1 MNMLARRNVAA
12 LLATLCLGLF
22 AMTPL
27 RALAEPEGCLD
38 CGCPDCGWQ
47 RIRSEDGILVSRKE
61 VAGSPFVAFRG
72 EGDVSAPVLSVAAV
86 LVDVPREQEW
96 MDSVVEA
103 RILRKVSD
111 TEYILYSHL
120 GTPPTMSDREFVTDV
135 TIAIDVPSQ
144 SVTVKMHSVDDAS
157 APKTGYVRAVLT
169 DSSFV
174 LTPAN
179 GGKGTHV
186 VAEVHCDPKGSI
198 ASWIVN
204 LFQRGWGYNTI
215 RSLRKQVAK
224 PGIPV
229 PELLRVSLEGR
240 GRGSGVSPAYLGREA
255 AN

>member
-1 MNMLARRNVAA
+1 MNTLTAKKFSL
-12 LLATLCLGLF
+12 LLATVLLALG

-27 RALAEPEGCLD
+27 EALAGLEG
-38 CGCPDCGWQ
+38 WE

-61 VAGSPFVAFRG
+61 VEGSPFVAFRG
-72 EGDVSAPVLSVAAV
+72 EGDVSAPILSVASV

-111 TEYILYSHL
+111 TEYIMYSHL
-120 GTPPTMSDREFVTDV
+120 GTPPTMSDRDFVMDV
-135 TIAIDVPSQ
+135 TITINAPAQ
-144 SVTVKMHSVDDAS
+144 SVTVKMRSVDDPL

-169 DSSFV
+169 DSVFV
-174 LTPAN
+174 LSPATD
-179 GGKGTHV
+179 GKGTHV
-186 VAEVHCDPKGSI
+186 VAEIHCDPKGSI

-215 RSLRKQVAK
+215 KSLRKQVSK

-229 PELLRVSLEGR
+229 PDLLRARLEGPT
-240 GRGSGVSPAYLGREA
+240 GNSAS
-255 AN
+255 N